1 MIITSGRTTVQHVM
15 GHGRTLKCNKIYK
28 YTCICMAYM
37 GMEIYSIG
45 MVNTSCDI
53 ILYLSNIPVYGK
65 ATHSMIKLPL

>member
-1 MIITSGRTTVQHVM
+1 
-15 GHGRTLKCNKIYK
+15 
-28 YTCICMAYM
+28 M